1 MELDL
6 GKKQCGTCKDWQG
19 KREIAGGKVQ
29 VSPSAKGMC
38 DKKNKQKPPHGGCG
52 EWEPVEGGGDG

>member
-29 VSPSAKGMC
+29 VSPSAQGHVR
-38 DKKNKQKPPHGGCG
+38 Q
-52 EWEPVEGGGDG
+52 EE